1 MRISNIWKYG
11 IISGDGRSDSLDDKS
26 YTRSEKT
33 RYI

>member
-1 MRISNIWKYG
+1 MRTCIIRKYG
-11 IISGDGRSDSLDDKS
+11 IISSNGGSNSLDDKS